1 MEKLSTPK
9 PLAAP
14 VLADEV
20 KLLDKTFIAPL
31 SVATVA
37 LPSRGYFYS
46 DPSIRD
52 GNVDITPLTAKDMKL
67 VAGITG
73 KNIDDVVDTLLKR
86 CVISNIDP
94 NELLTADRYFLLIM
108 LRANS
113 FGSGVNISVVCPNQ
127 KCKKTST
134 LVLDLIKDYDII
146 SVKEGAKEPLQFEL
160 PVSKVLVTYRLP
172 RGKDIKLIDA
182 MDETLKKEAPEG
194 SVGDPL
200 LTTSVAMLINTING
214 VAVPEEFRVAA
225 VDTFP
230 AGDFLALKRD
240 MDTNTP
246 SLTSSTTK
254 KCLHCGNE
262 IEVGSPLQSAEFF
275 YPLS

>member
-1 MEKLSTPK
+1 MEKLPTPK
-9 PLAAP
+9 PLATP
-14 VLADEV
+14 VLAEEV
-20 KLLDKTFIAPL
+20 KPLDKTFIAPR

-46 DPSIRD
+46 DPSIKD
-52 GNVDITPLTAKDMKL
+52 GNVEITPLTARDMKL

-73 KNIDDVVDTLLKR
+73 DNVDDVVDTLLKR

-113 FGSGVNISVVCPNQ
+113 FGSGVNISVLCPNA
-127 KCKKTST
+127 KCKKVST
-134 LVLDLIKDYDII
+134 LVLDLIKDYDIV
-146 SVKEGAKEPLQFEL
+146 SVKDGAKEPFQFTL
-160 PVSKVLVTYRLP
+160 PTSKLVVEYRLP
-172 RGKDIKLIDA
+172 RGKDVKLIDA
-182 MDETLKKEAPEG
+182 MVEKIKKETPADDI
-194 SVGDPL
+194 GDMT
-200 LTTSVAMLINTING
+200 LTAAVAMLINTING
-214 VAVPEEFRVAA
+214 VPVPEEHRVAA

-230 AGDFLALKRD
+230 ASDFLALKRD
-240 MDTNTP
+240 MDSNTP
-246 SLTSSTTK
+246 ALTSSTTK
-254 KCLHCGNE
+254 KCLHCGNN